1 MADQKL
7 LYPNIRQSI
16 IFITSVSATMAS
28 TYRAEYCVTK
38 AALSMSAKLWAVRL
52 AEYGIPVY
60 EIRPGIVETDMT
72 APVREVYAEMI
83 RNGLTLEDRW
93 GTPDDIGKAVAMLV
107 RGDLPYA
114 TGSILTIDG
123 GMGIQIL

>member
-1 MADQKL
+1 
-7 LYPNIRQSI
+7 
-16 IFITSVSATMAS
+16 MAS